1 MSTHPEPPPPDRADL
16 DGRELGDRPILRVS
30 RQAGEGRLAAVFW
43 LAVLA
48 WTIFAGFEW
57 VPKRYR
63 VAQFEDAITDA
74 AERASREKAANLKKG
89 LLYVAGELDLPV
101 TDKTLNFEAGGSSV
115 RIYTEYVIP
124 VDLPFYSYD
133 WVVKH
138 DVKRR
143 LFRGF

>member
-1 MSTHPEPPPPDRADL
+1 MPRPDTTPTPTDDNYR
-16 DGRELGDRPILRVS
+16 RVLRQS
-30 RQAGEGRLAAVFW
+30 GEGRLAAVFW

-48 WTIFAGFEW
+48 WAIFAGFEW

-89 LLYVAGELDLPV
+89 LLYRANELDLPV
-101 TDKTLNFEAGGSSV
+101 NEKNLVFEAGGSSV
-115 RIYTEYVIP
+115 KISTEYVIR

-133 WVVKH
+133 WEVRH
-138 DVKRR
+138 EVKRR
-143 LFRGF
+143 LFKGF